1 MKTSPS
7 FKLTHFDEQLEK
19 NKTTMYLFTV
29 CTHNDGW
36 YDALVVSAK
45 RGGYIMKT
53 LGWQCKWGGFV
64 WRLGLMMDAM
74 SNLREDDIVCFT
86 DAYDVIMLVSAPEL
100 ESRYRLLVDNGGV
113 LISVDNP
120 TREAVVDQIVGAI
133 FGNCVGDKTVN
144 AGAYMG
150 TVAGLRTFLHLVQ
163 KVAHNRGEGDDQMVI
178 NSLCRHITKD
188 LLTVD
193 TRGDIFFHTA
203 CANGVVG
210 FVSGTCPFGL
220 DRNLVNPLTDRRPGV
235 LHAPAGLNL
244 DHVCE
249 YLGLPMGKR
258 RHRWKWFAYNYGW
271 HMAIGITLCIILIA
285 LITVVICH
293 FFRSHPPTPP

>member
-1 MKTSPS
+1 
-7 FKLTHFDEQLEK
+7 
-19 NKTTMYLFTV
+19 MYLFTV

-120 TREAVVDQIVGAI
+120 TREVVVDPIMRAI
-133 FGNCVGDKTVN
+133 FGNCVGDKVVN

-150 TVAGLRTFLHLVQ
+150 TVAGMRTFLHPGLG
-163 KVAHNRGEGDDQMVI
+163 AYFP
-178 NSLCRHITKD
+178 S
-188 LLTVD
+188 
-193 TRGDIFFHTA
+193 
-203 CANGVVG
+203 
-210 FVSGTCPFGL
+210 VSGLP
-220 DRNLVNPLTDRRPGV
+220 NPVSTSCKKWHTIG
-235 LHAPAGLNL
+235 
-244 DHVCE
+244 
-249 YLGLPMGKR
+249 GKVMT
-258 RHRWKWFAYNYGW
+258 K
-271 HMAIGITLCIILIA
+271 
-285 LITVVICH
+285 
-293 FFRSHPPTPP
+293 RS